1 MIKSSGWENC
11 AAFRVGSIPQSER
24 SSQLPIGVIPTIQIG
39 HHTGRASNHS
49 VRPFDLA
56 SVERAFYLMRD
67 ARRNKGFAMNL
78 ETWNATINQIIAE
91 SNHEPKEAGKQRVLN
106 VWRAKLAKEP
116 TSLPSFRIDQIVR
129 EVRKWLPSGSR

>member
-1 MIKSSGWENC
+1 
-11 AAFRVGSIPQSER
+11 
-24 SSQLPIGVIPTIQIG
+24 
-39 HHTGRASNHS
+39 
-49 VRPFDLA
+49 
-56 SVERAFYLMRD
+56 
-67 ARRNKGFAMNL
+67 MNL
-78 ETWNATINQIIAE
+78 ETWNTTINQIIAE